1 MLNIKK
7 IANSLKGSSM
17 YRRLIIFIIPKI
29 LTITKIF
36 RTILPSIMI
45 LIREAEKRVLI
56 LLWKLLNTASILL
69 KALTVGNPSTS
80 SE

>member
-1 MLNIKK
+1 
-7 IANSLKGSSM
+7 
-17 YRRLIIFIIPKI
+17 
-29 LTITKIF
+29 
-36 RTILPSIMI
+36 MI
-45 LIREAEKRVLI
+45 LIKEAEKRVLI